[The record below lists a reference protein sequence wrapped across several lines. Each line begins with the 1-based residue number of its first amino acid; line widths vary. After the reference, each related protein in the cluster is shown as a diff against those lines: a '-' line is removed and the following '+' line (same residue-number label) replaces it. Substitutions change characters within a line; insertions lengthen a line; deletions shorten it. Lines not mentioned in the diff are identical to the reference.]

1 MAVPDGWVMDDMP
14 ISRSLF
20 EICQAMVSAGQP
32 REVLH
37 TILSLSVQTL
47 QADAGSILLYEEKA
61 GRVEML
67 ASFGLPEAVVKRGYL
82 PRPDSITEQVM
93 RLNRPMAI
101 QGKLSSSPIY
111 PGFTEGQSVRSA
123 LCAPLSIKGKPV
135 GTMNLNRYR
144 EEAPLYNDQD
154 IERVSILASQAA
166 LCIENAQLQE
176 NNLRQA
182 RMATIGYT
190 TSSISHCVKN
200 LLTGLRGGV
209 GLLEMAQKAQDWDSA
224 GRGLTVLRHNVDR
237 LSLLILDILDLSKDS
252 KPVQQQTS
260 LKEIFSNVAEVAA
273 FKAERRQQ
281 ELTWTVEPPVQSA
294 WLDPHQIFRCLLN
307 LLDNAHDAAGQGG
320 KILLTASKAT
330 PDLTAEAF
338 GDTTGDSGYVCLTVA
353 DSGPGIPDDV
363 LSHLFE
369 PFYTTKQSAGTGLGL
384 AVTHRL
390 VENHHGRILVHSHPD
405 RGTAF
410 HILLPQPPVTGDS
423 AGCAQMTSDS
433 FFSTTQ

>member
-1 MAVPDGWVMDDMP
+1 MTDESPMDDMP

-82 PRPDSITEQVM
+82 PHPDSITEQVM

-101 QGKLSSSPIY
+101 QGTMPSNPMY
-111 PGFTEGQSVRSA
+111 PGFTDGQIVRSA
-123 LCAPLSIKGKPV
+123 LCAPLAIKGKPV
-135 GTMNLNRYR
+135 GTMNLNRYGQD
-144 EEAPLYNDQD
+144 APLYNDQD
-154 IERVSILASQAA
+154 IEQVSILASQAA
-166 LCIENAQLQE
+166 VCIENAQLQE
-176 NNLRQA
+176 NNLKQA
-182 RMATIGYT
+182 RLAAIGYT
-190 TSSISHCVKN
+190 TSGISHCVKN

-209 GLLEMAQKAQDWDSA
+209 GLLEMAQSAKDWDAA

-260 LKEIFSNVAEVAA
+260 LREIFSNVAEVAA

-281 ELTWTVEPPVQSA
+281 QLTWTVEPSTQSA

-307 LLDNAHDAAGQGG
+307 LLDNAHDAAGSGG
-320 KILLTASKAT
+320 RITLSARKASA
-330 PDLTAEAF
+330 DLVAEAF
-338 GDTTGDSGYVCLTVA
+338 GKVDDDAGYVCLTVA
-353 DSGPGIPDDV
+353 DSGPGIPQEV
-363 LSHLFE
+363 LPHLFE
-369 PFYTTKQSAGTGLGL
+369 PFYTTKHSAGTGLGL

-390 VENHHGRILVHSHPD
+390 VENHHGRIVIHSQPEQ
-405 RGTAF
+405 GTAF
-410 HILLPQPPVTGDS
+410 HILLPQPPGS
-423 AGCAQMTSDS
+423 TSDPTGCVRVTS
-433 FFSTTQ
+433 DTLFSTTE

>member
-1 MAVPDGWVMDDMP
+1 MDNMP

-82 PRPDSITEQVM
+82 PRPDSVTEQVM
-93 RLNRPMAI
+93 RLNRPMVI
-101 QGKLSSSPIY
+101 QGTVSSNPMY
-111 PGFTEGQSVRSA
+111 PGFSDGQTVRSA
-123 LCAPLSIKGKPV
+123 LCAPLAIKGKPV
-135 GTMNLNRYR
+135 GTMNLNRCR
-144 EEAPLYNDQD
+144 EDAPPYNDQD

-166 LCIENAQLQE
+166 ICIENARLQE
-176 NNLRQA
+176 DNLRQA
-182 RMATIGYT
+182 RMAAIGYT
-190 TSSISHCVKN
+190 TSGISHCVKN

-209 GLLEMAQKAQDWDSA
+209 GLLEIAQNAQDWDAA

-252 KPVQQQTS
+252 KPVQQPTTLS
-260 LKEIFSNVAEVAA
+260 EIFSNVAEVAA
-273 FKAERRQQ
+273 FKTERRQQ
-281 ELTWTVEPPVQSA
+281 NLTWSVDPLVQSA

-320 KILLTASKAT
+320 TITLAASKAA
-330 PDLTAEAF
+330 PDLAAEAF
-338 GDTTGDSGYVCLTVA
+338 GEAADNCGYVCLTVA
-353 DSGPGIPDDV
+353 DSGPGIPADV
-363 LSHLFE
+363 LPHLFE
-369 PFYTTKQSAGTGLGL
+369 PFYTTKHSAGTGLGL

-390 VENHHGRILVHSHPD
+390 VENHRGRIVVHTHPE

-410 HILLPQPPVTGDS
+410 HILLPQPPGGA
-423 AGCAQMTSDS
+423 AGEPASFAQMTPDS
-433 FFSTTQ
+433 LFSTAE